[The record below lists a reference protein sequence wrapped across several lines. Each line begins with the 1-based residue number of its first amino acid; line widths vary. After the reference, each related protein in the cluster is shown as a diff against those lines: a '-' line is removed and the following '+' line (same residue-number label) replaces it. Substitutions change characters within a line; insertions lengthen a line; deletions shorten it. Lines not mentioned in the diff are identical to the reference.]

1 MMADR
6 NAHSSTGMTIFN
18 SNDVGGRLYAG
29 VLMLS
34 ALCLGIMYFTWS
46 TLGDIQ
52 QNLPLTIVKQQR
64 DLGLLLQSANELA
77 TRTGLARSLPSP
89 SHNQDVLAQVGEVE
103 KKIVQIRSSYN
114 FDNLVGASAIH
125 AVINP
130 ALTDIKRWL
139 TSGVAS
145 LAPDSREVTALVH
158 TRATNAVE
166 TMRSIYATSQW
177 EAFDVLEQQ
186 AQRIQRFKI
195 IIVFLIMVLSSITC
209 LFVYQKY
216 RLRIIGN
223 QLQDAKEASEQANK
237 AKSDFLAHM
246 SHELRSPLNSI
257 IGFSQMMSSGLFG
270 TLDGKYAEYCRDIH
284 TSAQHLLE
292 VVSDIL
298 DIARIES
305 GAVELDE
312 TENDV
317 KELVLAAKRLVRFRD
332 DTPAF
337 DFRIEIS
344 DDFPRL
350 MADGRLILQ
359 ILVNL
364 LSNAAKFT
372 PMDGSIIVSAF
383 LDDAGQLSIRVA
395 DTGIGIAR
403 RDLIKVLEPFGQV
416 RGSPSLAHKGTG
428 LGLSLSKRFA
438 ERHGGTLTIE
448 SRVNQGT
455 TVTVMFPAFRTA
467 ATGTD
472 AAEPVISQS
481 TD

>member
-1 MMADR
+1 MKAGR
-6 NAHSSTGMTIFN
+6 NSHSSSGRAILN
-18 SNDVGGRLYAG
+18 SDDVGGRLYIG
-29 VLMLS
+29 IIMLA

-64 DLGLLLQSANELA
+64 DLGLLLQNANELA
-77 TRTGLARSLPSP
+77 TRTGLARSMPSAP
-89 SHNQDVLAQVGEVE
+89 HIQDILDQVSEVE

-195 IIVFLIMVLSSITC
+195 IIVFLILVLSSITC

-223 QLQDAKEASEQANK
+223 QLQDAKESSEQANK

-270 TLDGKYAEYCRDIH
+270 KLDGKYAEYCEDIH

-305 GAVELDE
+305 GAVALDE
-312 TENDV
+312 SENDV

-332 DTPAF
+332 DTPVF
-337 DFRIEIS
+337 DFRIQIP
-344 DDFPRL
+344 DDFPML
-350 MADGRLILQ
+350 LADGRLILQ

-372 PMDGSIIVSAF
+372 PSDGSIVVSAF
-383 LDDAGQLSIRVA
+383 LDGAGRISVRVA
-395 DTGIGIAR
+395 DTGIGIAQ
-403 RDLIKVLEPFGQV
+403 RDLVKVLEPFGQV
-416 RGSPSLAHKGTG
+416 RGGPSLAHKGTG

-438 ERHGGTLTIE
+438 ERHGGTLTLE
-448 SRVNQGT
+448 SKVNQGT
-455 TVTVMFPAFRTA
+455 LVTVTFPAFRTA
-467 ATGTD
+467 VIKDD
-472 AAEPVISQS
+472 AAAPVIS
-481 TD
+481 